1 MKTIRLQDC
10 PDLFRGCARP
20 GQRMSDALLDFFN
33 TAPKTLLRA
42 RCLSGVRLQ
51 FVTDSPELEWTLGF
65 GDPVRQ
71 VFTTDFLIGG
81 ELRTVDGP
89 GPHRL
94 GLPSG
99 EKEIVIHLPH
109 LVDIL
114 KIELKLA
121 DNASFRTVP
130 ETRKRIIFCGDSIL
144 QGMTTTSPF
153 RATAPLTAGNLDMDF
168 INTSVGG
175 ARMAPDHV
183 RLSAQLGGN
192 HLVVALGVNDVLA
205 KTDLDLF
212 RQKTAD
218 SLKELAAFPG
228 GKLLILPIP
237 RVASPEPDLTPYRE
251 IIRTEAAA
259 FPSIPM
265 RDGYDFFP
273 AKAELYIDG
282 THPND
287 AGAKIYADFLTK
299 TIQQGA

>member
-10 PDLFRGCARP
+10 PEIFRGCARP
-20 GQRMSDALLDFFN
+20 GQRMSDALLDFFD

-42 RCLSGVRLQ
+42 RCLSGVRLS
-51 FVTDSPELEWTLGF
+51 FVTDSPALEWSLEF
-65 GDPVRQ
+65 GDPVRK
-71 VFTTDFLIGG
+71 VYTTDFLIDG

-94 GLPSG
+94 DLPSG
-99 EKEIVIHLPH
+99 EKDIVIHLPH

-121 DNASFRTVP
+121 DGAAFRTVP

-153 RATAPLTAGNLDMDF
+153 RATAALTADALNADF

-175 ARMAPDHV
+175 ARMNPDHV
-183 RLSAQLGGN
+183 RLSAALGGDF
-192 HLVVALGVNDVLA
+192 LAVALGVNDALS
-205 KTDLDLF
+205 KTGLDQF
-212 RQKTAD
+212 RRNTANA
-218 SLKELAAFPG
+218 LKELAAFPG

-237 RVASPEPDLTPYRE
+237 RVASPEPDLTPYRV

-259 FPSIPM
+259 FPTIPM

-273 AKAELYIDG
+273 AKAELYCDG

-287 AGAKIYADFLTK
+287 AGAKIYAAFLTQ
-299 TIQQGA
+299 TIK